1 MYLFS
6 FGESFWK
13 TNKNNWRS
21 KKNQV
26 DILKTLKPKKL
37 ETIEDKSDDNEKHL
51 KIKEVFNELSNERI
65 GETYSISKRSN
76 FNNLA
81 YRFKGS
87 NTAPI
92 NCIDFK
98 GPMHI
103 YNEVK
108 HGNISIENIEEDQ
121 KQFKSKLNEITTGNP
136 KYKSKDH

>member
-81 YRFKGS
+81 YHFKGS

-103 YNEVK
+103 YK
-108 HGNISIENIEEDQ
+108 
-121 KQFKSKLNEITTGNP
+121 
-136 KYKSKDH
+136 